1 MTILILFQQI
11 LLANTPRYYKVEK
24 DKYQG
29 TNVMSGGGGVAEDA
43 GDVAAASQG
52 EHEDNPCEIQPQGG
66 FLIVLCFSMTIFDL
80 VFRRHRFF
88 IQTARFSTRWL
99 LLPSQH
105 LSR

>member
-52 EHEDNPCEIQPQGG
+52 EHEDDPCEIQPQGFPRG
-66 FLIVLCFSMTIFDL
+66 GSYSGPHICHVNL
-80 VFRRHRFF
+80 
-88 IQTARFSTRWL
+88 
-99 LLPSQH
+99 
-105 LSR
+105 

>member
-43 GDVAAASQG
+43 VDAAAAPQG
-52 EHEDNPCEIQPQGG
+52 EHENNSCKVQ
-66 FLIVLCFSMTIFDL
+66 S
-80 VFRRHRFF
+80 
-88 IQTARFSTRWL
+88 
-99 LLPSQH
+99 
-105 LSR
+105 